1 MFVTTLSTIY
11 NISDDDD
18 EHTGLVTTLRNRQQS
33 GAFSTLSALSLM
45 VFYVFACMC
54 MSTLAVCKRETGSW
68 GWTLGMFGYMT
79 ALAYGASLAVFQI
92 GGLFIQ

>member
-1 MFVTTLSTIY
+1 LSTIY

-18 EHTGLVTTLRNRQQS
+18 EHQGLIKTLQERNREGS
-33 GAFSTLSALSLM
+33 FSTLTSLSLM
-45 VFYVFACMC
+45 VFYVFACQC

-79 ALAYGASLAVFQI
+79 ALAYIASLVTYQ
-92 GGLFIQ
+92 GGKLFIQ